1 MYVYACVCV
10 RPGERERDC
19 FHNKFY
25 FSFARNRR
33 ARFGSDG
40 PRVVDF
46 SYLFLQIKSFLIF
59 PDFSLSL
66 ICSRCLVSVYPN
78 PSGIVK
84 NVYLFDFLTVFVLS
98 GSV

>member
-40 PRVVDF
+40 PKVVDF
-46 SYLFLQIKSFLIF
+46 SYLFLQIKFFLIF

-66 ICSRCLVSVYPN
+66 V
-78 PSGIVK
+78 
-84 NVYLFDFLTVFVLS
+84 
-98 GSV
+98 

>member
-1 MYVYACVCV
+1 MSVCEQ
-10 RPGERERDC
+10 EREREAV
-19 FHNKFY
+19 FKINFV
-25 FSFARNRR
+25 FSFARNWRGQ
-33 ARFGSDG
+33 FGDERQ
-40 PRVVDF
+40 RVVDF